1 MSSAPAQLFLA
12 SGSPRRAQLLRQI
25 GVAFSRVV
33 IDVPEVPAKDES
45 PEQYVTRL
53 ARTKAEA
60 GWQSLLAT
68 RPRATPYASQPQVVL
83 GADTLGVLDDQLL
96 EKPHNKAHAAQLLRS
111 MSNRAHTVIT
121 AVAVTDGKQLDVAL
135 VRTEVCFRE
144 LSDAEIEAYWH
155 TGEPVDKAGGYGIQ
169 GLGAVF
175 VREIHGSYSNV
186 VGLPLETT
194 APLLS
199 KYNVP
204 FWGAPE

>member
-1 MSSAPAQLFLA
+1 MSHTSCQLFLA
-12 SGSPRRAQLLRQI
+12 SGSPRRAELLRQI
-25 GVAFSRVV
+25 GVNFTRVR
-33 IDVPEVPAKDES
+33 IDVPEAPAPEES

-60 GWQSLLAT
+60 GW
-68 RPRATPYASQPQVVL
+68 RALECAGANQVVL
-83 GADTLGVLDDQLL
+83 GADTLGVLDGQLL
-96 EKPHNKAHAAQLLRS
+96 EKPQGQAHAAQLLRA
-111 MSNRAHTVIT
+111 MSGRSHTVMT
-121 AVAVTDGKQLDVAL
+121 AVALTNGASTDVAL
-135 VRTEVCFRE
+135 VRTLVLFRE
-144 LSDAEIEAYWH
+144 LSDSEIAQYWH

-175 VREIHGSYSNV
+175 VREIRGSYSNV

-204 FWGAPE
+204 FWLGRE